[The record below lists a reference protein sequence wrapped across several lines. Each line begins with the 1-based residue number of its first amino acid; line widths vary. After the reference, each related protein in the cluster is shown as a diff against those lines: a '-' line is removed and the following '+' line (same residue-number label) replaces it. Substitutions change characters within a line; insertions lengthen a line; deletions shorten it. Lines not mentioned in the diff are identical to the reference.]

1 MYIILFIFVVYVIL
15 FTFGN
20 DGKADS
26 DVYNNMKEDMTR
38 QTNIVIVLFMLL

>member
-26 DVYNNMKEDMTR
+26 DVYNNMKEDWGETHI
-38 QTNIVIVLFMLL
+38 QNF